1 MEMSE
6 ITFDIAVEHI
16 LLKEGGYV
24 DDPADRGG
32 ETKYGI
38 SKRSYP
44 SLDIKAL
51 SKDKAKEIYKID
63 FWNSVK
69 AEHLPEQLRLTVFDM
84 AVNAGVKRA
93 ILLLQ
98 ECAKVEMDGVIGP
111 KTLKAAQFVGL
122 FHYESAR
129 IAYYNRLRQPRFLVG
144 WTNRAAYMTNTTI
157 ALLT

>member
-1 MEMSE
+1 MK
-6 ITFDIAVEHI
+6 ITFEIAVEHI

-24 DDPADRGG
+24 NDPADRGG

-44 SLDIKAL
+44 ELSIKTL
-51 SKDKAKEIYKID
+51 TPEKAKEIYRKD
-63 FWNSVK
+63 FWDAVK
-69 AEHLPEQLRLTVFDM
+69 AEQLPEQLRLTVFDM

-93 ILLLQ
+93 ALLLQ
-98 ECAKVEMDGVIGP
+98 ECAKTEMDGVLGP

-122 FHYESAR
+122 FHYEAAR
-129 IAYYNRLRQPRFLVG
+129 IAYYNRLRQHRFLAG

-157 ALLT
+157 TLLT